1 MAPFIMLVGSFLLFR
16 LAGYLG
22 WAFFDDWTTSLRFA
36 VALMF
41 LLTASAHWGKRRP
54 DLIRMVPP
62 AFPKPERIVTIT
74 GWLEIAGAI
83 GIVIPATAPYAA
95 AGLAL
100 LLAAMFPANVH
111 AARQRLTLG
120 GKPVTPL
127 IPRTVL
133 QLVFLAAV
141 LLAGFTG

>member
-1 MAPFIMLVGSFLLFR
+1 MAPLIMLVGSLLLFR
-16 LAGYLG
+16 LTGYVG
-22 WAFFDDWTTSLRFA
+22 WAYFDDWTTSLRFA

-62 AFPKPERIVTIT
+62 AFPKPELLVTLT
-74 GWLEIAGAI
+74 GWLEIIGAV
-83 GIVIPATAPYAA
+83 GIVIPAVSPYAA
-95 AGLAL
+95 VGLVL

-111 AARQRLTLG
+111 AARRRLTLA
-120 GKPVTPL
+120 GKPATPL
-127 IPRTVL
+127 LPRTLL

-141 LLAGFTG
+141 LLAGFMK